1 MPSPARWS
9 KGMDLLLNRE
19 SKDGMQARIKPI
31 ACRRCHARKVK
42 CSGGSPCN
50 GCRQANKEA
59 ECVYPKKNRLVK
71 VSQQHLEDLVAE
83 NQRLRRQSN
92 VLGHGINRQN
102 ENLTAPATEG
112 PALADTPWFVNTHV
126 SRTPILIAE
135 ASDSAFATRFRQALS
150 NCHHQHIA
158 RTDFP
163 SDEHLRS
170 LSDAD
175 CPWPSPARARFL
187 VGIALK
193 GLGRCYHIVRR
204 SSVLAELDYITRSN
218 TSPGFLSKSK
228 LWVLFAI
235 GEIYAT
241 RSSVRGKEFPG
252 IRYFAQAMRVLSVVS
267 ERPHCD
273 LVEIWLLLS
282 FYSLCLNRRHS
293 AYSLAGSAIRMA
305 IIMGLHLNIPESQLS
320 DVCEREHRN
329 RLWWTAYTLDR
340 MWAAKLGYPYA
351 IQDDEIEVDLPL
363 NREFLD
369 DSSASDFPDSRYF
382 VARIG
387 LARISG
393 RIIHSIYGMKT
404 QPTSLS
410 QRVQEAF
417 RDLRQWMDELP
428 TCLQIDPEDESEV
441 DPRIRSL
448 HLLFNQLAILATRPI
463 LLHVLRTQLDAREKE
478 PRAAAKVPASATALS
493 EACIRCARHSC
504 SLLVDSWANGS
515 FMVFDYFY
523 TQYLFSAAT
532 VLGISSLLDSREPQ
546 RDDEQ
551 FEVAVDLLSRLLDS
565 GNFVAAEAHKH
576 IAAAIDLM
584 TARRASAMNRA
595 TTAAVPSMV
604 NTTSDGSDVEQVSS
618 VPEVMTA
625 GMALCDPVLQDLLDQ
640 PLPDLQFI
648 DSSMNLDEL
657 VVFPG
662 PP

>member
-31 ACRRCHARKVK
+31 ACHARKVK

-102 ENLTAPATEG
+102 EDLTAPATEG
-112 PALADTPWFVNTHV
+112 RALADTPWFVNTHV

-252 IRYFAQAMRVLSVVS
+252 IRYFAQAMRVLSV
-267 ERPHCD
+267 
-273 LVEIWLLLS
+273 LVRALRLLD
-282 FYSLCLNRRHS
+282 SLLMALR
-293 AYSLAGSAIRMA
+293 LAGSAIRMA

-478 PRAAAKVPASATALS
+478 PRAEAKVPASATALS